1 VGAAIGTLLAVA
13 IAVCGL
19 WALAAIVETG
29 SSPWGVLTGLGSGL
43 VFWGWIVAGCWARAH
58 EPEPDPLDPAPVP
71 RSAAFVA
78 ANVVLAVLFTALVA
92 GGLWAGVRSARDAER
107 VDLISHRVLVA
118 ARAADVTVDGLRR
131 LEVDRQAWIA
141 SSSSGA
147 VDDPDPADELL
158 PVEGASVV
166 DVAARDDTAAV
177 LFRPDDGLPC
187 VVLDIDADGLLST
200 RSTTDC

>member
-1 VGAAIGTLLAVA
+1 MASPTPTPPRRWGWLVGAAIGTLLAVA

-131 LEVDRQAWIA
+131 LEVDRQAWIV
-141 SSSSGA
+141 SSSIFPHCSSAHCSSVSG
-147 VDDPDPADELL
+147 ELITGAL
-158 PVEGASVV
+158 P
-166 DVAARDDTAAV
+166 R
-177 LFRPDDGLPC
+177 FIKP
-187 VVLDIDADGLLST
+187 
-200 RSTTDC
+200 